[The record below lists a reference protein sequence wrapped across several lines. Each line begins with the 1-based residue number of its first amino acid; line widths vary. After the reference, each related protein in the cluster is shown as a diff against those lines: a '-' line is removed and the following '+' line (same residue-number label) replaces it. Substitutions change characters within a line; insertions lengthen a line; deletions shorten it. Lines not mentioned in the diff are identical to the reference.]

1 MWIELL
7 ICIISLLWIMHFQ
20 KRRNLPSGP
29 FSVPFFGTLE
39 LFTTK
44 KKFLEFLTDE
54 KHYKCYKDFCSF
66 FLGPSLVLIVI
77 NEFLFTEMREN
88 IFFPLFISKY
98 QIACRCIV
106 VSVIQWLISNTT
118 FNRGMR
124 HDFIWFSLFTLSLRR
139 SIYQL

>member
-77 NEFLFTEMREN
+77 NEYKYAKELFNKDE
-88 IFFPLFISKY
+88 FS
-98 QIACRCIV
+98 
-106 VSVIQWLISNTT
+106 
-118 FNRGMR
+118 GMYVDIKSSR
-124 HDFIWFSLFTLSLRR
+124 F
-139 SIYQL
+139 